1 MDQFYPLTSTA
12 VLVVDPSSSRRD
24 AMRSA
29 LSDQVGAVLF
39 RDDLPQSLGDVGP
52 DSSVISTLVLSIDP
66 LEAYPTSIV
75 RSVRD
80 RWPWMSVVLVDG
92 PPSVQMVKASLRAG
106 AADYLAR
113 DESTAGNVSE
123 AVVNS
128 LRRSWRTQ
136 IGNVVYTRSIS
147 EGKLV
152 GSSDAMQP
160 VLRRLGLAIEN
171 DLNVLLRGESGTG
184 KTLTARAIHA
194 QSTRE
199 GAPLMQIDCRG
210 LKPDR
215 ARELFLGGLFSAEDA
230 PTPQRTATVLRD
242 LVGGSLVL
250 DHVDELGSEAQEI
263 IAHALDTRP
272 VLANDR
278 SADQDGVQFI
288 GVVSSPPPIEGF
300 RSDLYHQLAELPISL
315 PPLRD
320 RPDDIVGLARHFLRK
335 HGGEERASETEFS
348 AEAKAALREHSW
360 PGNVRQLENV
370 IKRSVRISS
379 ASTLDRDDLLLSDAV
394 PRSGEGPDEDASS
407 RTQPPPPR
415 DRRRER
421 SAVSEPPPGD
431 GHDDPDASDAPT
443 LEGITFGED
452 KEIPSMEELKKQ
464 AVKRAYDLFD
474 GDVDRAAVALDIG
487 RSTMYRMIRRHNLR
501 DDDS

>member
-1 MDQFYPLTSTA
+1 MDQFYPLTSTSI
-12 VLVVDPSSSRRD
+12 LVVDPSSSRREP
-24 AMRSA
+24 MRSA
-29 LSDQVGAVLF
+29 LADKIGAVLF
-39 RDDLPQSLGDVGP
+39 RDELPQSLGEVGP

-66 LEAYPTSIV
+66 IEAYPTSIV

-80 RWPWMSVVLVDG
+80 RWPWLSILLVDG
-92 PPSVQMVKASLRAG
+92 PPSVQMAKASLRAG
-106 AADYLAR
+106 ATDYLVR
-113 DESTAGNVSE
+113 DESTAENVAE

-128 LRRSWRTQ
+128 LQRSWRTQ
-136 IGNVVYTRSIS
+136 IGNVIYTRSIS

-160 VLRRLGLAIEN
+160 VLRRLGIAIEN
-171 DLNVLLRGESGTG
+171 DLNILLRGESGTG

-215 ARELFLGGLFSAEDA
+215 ARELFLGGISTEEA
-230 PTPQRTATVLRD
+230 PNQQRTATVLRD
-242 LVGGSLVL
+242 LVGGTLVL
-250 DHVDELGSEAQEI
+250 DHIDELGSEAQEI
-263 IAHALDTRP
+263 VAHAMDTRS
-272 VLANDR
+272 VLSSDR
-278 SADQDGVQFI
+278 SGNQAGVQFI

-320 RPDDIVGLARHFLRK
+320 RTDDVLSLARHFLRT
-335 HGGEERASETEFS
+335 HGGAERASETEFS
-348 AEAKAALREHSW
+348 SEAQAALREHSW

-379 ASTLDRDDLLLSDAV
+379 SSTLEPSDLLLPDAP
-394 PRSGEGPDEDASS
+394 PRPTEAPTAEPSS
-407 RTQPPPPR
+407 RSQTEAPR
-415 DRRRER
+415 NLRRER
-421 SAVSEPPPGD
+421 SAVSEPTPTD
-431 GHDDPDASDAPT
+431 GHADADASDAST
-443 LEGITFGED
+443 LEGIAFGGDE
-452 KEIPSMEELKKQ
+452 EIPSLEELKKQ
-464 AVKRAYDLFD
+464 AVKRAYDMFD